1 MIIQFKILNTKSD
14 INTKTSATYASR
26 EYSLEAIMI
35 YPQITTNLSDEIDK
49 TVGVRSKNLQVVYG
63 DLTITFANND
73 LRLKSIDSY
82 TNSDKWFKQTIKI
95 PSTDKKICLLVAD
108 PLTSDDRFSISNEPI
123 YIFDDKNGCL
133 LIKLDNIATEKFYH
147 LSETLIVGLSGSK
160 LSSILLFDLLV
171 QK

>member
-1 MIIQFKILNTKSD
+1 MIVQFKILNTKSD
-14 INTKTSATYASR
+14 INTKSSATYTSR

-82 TNSDKWFKQTIKI
+82 TNSDKWFK
-95 PSTDKKICLLVAD
+95 
-108 PLTSDDRFSISNEPI
+108 
-123 YIFDDKNGCL
+123 
-133 LIKLDNIATEKFYH
+133 
-147 LSETLIVGLSGSK
+147 
-160 LSSILLFDLLV
+160 
-171 QK
+171 